1 MDKKY
6 VWFVTFPAGMRDLEC
21 AWTSKNDA
29 IEYFK
34 NEAKNCG
41 WEYHLTQGNEYDS
54 NSIILYDVHCDE
66 QYSVFEVWIDKM
78 YIDRKPYWD

>member
-1 MDKKY
+1 MNNKY
-6 VWFVTFPAGMRDLEC
+6 VWFVTFFPAGMRDLEC

-41 WEYHLTQGNEYDS
+41 WEYHTPNENEDDD
-54 NSIILYDVHCDE
+54 NSIIFYCRGEDSTFTVSINKL
-66 QYSVFEVWIDKM
+66 
-78 YIDRKPYWD
+78 YIDCKPYWD